1 MKIAMLSSI
10 SWRTPP
16 RDYGPWEQI
25 TSILTEGLVKKGYQV
40 TLFATGDSKTSAT
53 LHWVCPR
60 PYSEDSK
67 LDPKVWEALH
77 ISEVFE
83 QAADFD
89 LIHNHFD
96 FLPLSYSSLVTTPVL
111 TTIHGFSSPRIL
123 PVYKKYDHSTYY
135 VAISDADR
143 HPELNYIATTHHG
156 IPVEEYKFD
165 DQPSDYLLFLGR
177 IHPHKG
183 TSEAIKVA
191 KQTGL
196 RLLIAGIIH
205 DQEYFN
211 RQVKPQLDGDKIRY
225 LGKVDS
231 DQKKELLSKARCLL
245 HLINFDEPFGLTVI
259 EAMASGTPVIALNR
273 GSMPEII
280 SPGRTGFLVQDGE
293 QATECIGKLDSID
306 RGECRRWV
314 KKHFSAQK
322 MVEEYSLIYER
333 IINER
338 NERGKLK

>member
-1 MKIAMLSSI
+1 MMKIAMLSPI

-40 TLFATGDSKTSAT
+40 TLFATKDSKTSAT
-53 LHWVCPR
+53 LHWICPR
-60 PYSEDSK
+60 PYSEDPK

-83 QAADFD
+83 KAADFD

-123 PVYKKYDHSTYY
+123 PVYKKYNNRTYY

-143 HPELNYIATTHHG
+143 HPDLDYIATIHHG
-156 IPVEEYKFD
+156 IPVEEYKFEEH
-165 DQPSDYLLFLGR
+165 PSNYLLFLGR

-183 TSEAIKVA
+183 TFEAIKVA

-205 DQEYFN
+205 HQEYFD
-211 RQVKPQLDGDKIRY
+211 QKVKPYLGDKIRY
-225 LGKVDS
+225 LGKVDT
-231 DQKKELLSKARCLL
+231 DQKKELLSKAFCLL
-245 HLINFDEPFGLTVI
+245 HLINFDEPFGLTVV

-280 SPGRTGFLVQDGE
+280 NQGRTGFLVQDVE
-293 QATECIGKLDSID
+293 QATECVGKLDSIH

-314 KKHFSAQK
+314 KKKFSAHK
-322 MVEEYSLIYER
+322 MVEKYSLIYER
-333 IINER
+333 IV
-338 NERGKLK
+338 NERGKLR